1 MTRYLIN
8 AKSVMPNT
16 IKESDWKIFSKL
28 FPEVL
33 ERLYQ
38 RYLKEIEAV
47 AADGSKTYF
56 DRFEEI
62 SQLTRNRR
70 KEVFIG
76 FDRFSRSRALSQL
89 AYLKTL
95 DLLTEE
101 EFQRF
106 SPETRELIR
115 LLHGKDDCTDD

>member
-1 MTRYLIN
+1 
-8 AKSVMPNT
+8 MPNP

-28 FPEVL
+28 FPEAL

-38 RYLKEIEAV
+38 HYLKEIQAV
-47 AADGSKTYF
+47 AADDSKTSF

-62 SQLTRNRR
+62 SQLTRDRR

-89 AYLKTL
+89 AYLKAL
-95 DLLTEE
+95 DLLTDE

-115 LLHGKDDCTDD
+115 LLHGEDDCT

>member
-1 MTRYLIN
+1 
-8 AKSVMPNT
+8 MPNT

-28 FPEVL
+28 LPEAL
-33 ERLYQ
+33 GRLYQ

-47 AADGSKTYF
+47 AADDSKTYF

-89 AYLKTL
+89 GYLKAL
-95 DLLTEE
+95 DLITEE

-115 LLHGKDDCTDD
+115 FIHREDDLTQDD

>member
-1 MTRYLIN
+1 
-8 AKSVMPNT
+8 MPNT

-28 FPEVL
+28 FPEAL

-47 AADGSKTYF
+47 AADDSKTYF

-62 SQLTRNRR
+62 STLTRDRR
-70 KEVFIG
+70 KEVNRG
-76 FDRFSRSRALSQL
+76 FDRFSRSRAVSQL
-89 AYLKTL
+89 AYIKAL

-115 LLHGKDDCTDD
+115 SYLGE